1 MATEITK
8 ETDEELDPAEE
19 PIEPSEDL
27 VNEVNA
33 DPARDADSV
42 DDASSDETQTAAL
55 DELEAEELEMLTDDE
70 SDETLVIDEAAEM
83 RAIRRA
89 EIAMQD
95 DSIDE
100 ATSKEFVCSSCFLV
114 KRENQLA
121 NKRRKICL
129 DCAS

>member
-1 MATEITK
+1 MATETTE
-8 ETDEELDPAEE
+8 ETDEGTEPTKDVLDP
-19 PIEPSEDL
+19 PEDL
-27 VNEVNA
+27 ASDV
-33 DPARDADSV
+33 V
-42 DDASSDETQTAAL
+42 DESDGGSATAASEEETQTAAL

-89 EIAMQD
+89 EIAMQN

-100 ATSKEFVCSSCFLV
+100 PTSKEFVCSSCFLV

-121 NKRRKICL
+121 HKRKKICL

>member
-1 MATEITK
+1 MAAEITE

-19 PIEPSEDL
+19 LIQPPEDL
-27 VNEVNA
+27 VDNIENDPVANA
-33 DPARDADSV
+33 DSG
-42 DDASSDETQTAAL
+42 DDAPEEETPTAAL

-100 ATSKEFVCSSCFLV
+100 ATSQEFVCSSCFLV
-114 KRENQLA
+114 KRESQLA
-121 NKRRKICL
+121 NKRKKICL

>member
-1 MATEITK
+1 MAAEITE
-8 ETDEELDPAEE
+8 ETDEELDTAEE
-19 PIEPSEDL
+19 LAEPSEDL
-27 VNEVNA
+27 A
-33 DPARDADSV
+33 DDDADDTAESTE
-42 DDASSDETQTAAL
+42 ASKETSGEETQTAAL

-89 EIAMQD
+89 EIAMQN

-100 ATSKEFVCSSCFLV
+100 PTSNEFVCSSCFLV
-114 KRENQLA
+114 KRESQLA
-121 NKRRKICL
+121 NKRKKICL